1 MSDSPF
7 VRTNTP
13 TLERD
18 FLAALQTN
26 DESGL
31 ANFGVQYSQ
40 LVLDLEKAIPSNR
53 LTQDE
58 LKAHYHFSHQV
69 YIASSQ
75 ARHAHNLVDEICDDF
90 ARQLKLIAPP
100 VSDAALDH
108 SFLPSKPTITHEN
121 DSSSTSHTALK
132 TWCQT
137 HMTYL
142 FPTPAQL
149 QELASQTSSTPEK
162 VNAWFR
168 NARSRS
174 GWAKL
179 FAHQTH
185 VDKDQ
190 ERFQLLID
198 EYQSQQRINTPE
210 KFKTLLSEQE
220 SYQLLD
226 KIFRWFATTKP
237 VKQAPPTSSVRPWIK
252 DVLSSTLASF
262 RTGAAGILG
271 SSKQLLP
278 SFSAR
283 SDGSSSSS
291 TCASS
296 PSASTPPTSVAGSSS
311 SRSDSLDSSSRRSTP
326 SRSSLSPFFSP
337 AVLPSQLT
345 YSACNERSAATMY
358 SPSTHPSPSCSSLSP
373 VIPSSHISP
382 ELLALS
388 NPACS
393 PLGYSSSG
401 STQSRSSLS
410 PALSPFNLPS
420 ASSSS
425 FTSNSQSA
433 EPLDSSSPR
442 TTPSTSSLS
451 SAVSPFT
458 IAPELVST
466 FPNTIGTDQWNNPFN
481 FSSGDS
487 SSSSS
492 GSLSPVLSPSNV
504 STDPTSSPGS
514 NPYSPDCQYSPTSYS
529 PCLPRGLQPAG
540 LEPSFAL
547 SSSLKLFLSKNQPA
561 ILGSG
566 SSSPTD
572 SSRSRP
578 STASTESILS
588 GQFDDA
594 PEDE

>member
-1 MSDSPF
+1 MG
-7 VRTNTP
+7 
-13 TLERD
+13 
-18 FLAALQTN
+18 QT
-26 DESGL
+26 
-31 ANFGVQYSQ
+31 
-40 LVLDLEKAIPSNR
+40 
-53 LTQDE
+53 
-58 LKAHYHFSHQV
+58 
-69 YIASSQ
+69 
-75 ARHAHNLVDEICDDF
+75 
-90 ARQLKLIAPP
+90 
-100 VSDAALDH
+100 
-108 SFLPSKPTITHEN
+108 
-121 DSSSTSHTALK
+121 
-132 TWCQT
+132 
-137 HMTYL
+137 
-142 FPTPAQL
+142 
-149 QELASQTSSTPEK
+149 
-162 VNAWFR
+162 
-168 NARSRS
+168 
-174 GWAKL
+174 
-179 FAHQTH
+179 FAHQAH

-198 EYQSQQRINTPE
+198 EYQSQQ
-210 KFKTLLSEQE
+210 Q

-311 SRSDSLDSSSRRSTP
+311 SRSDSVDSSSRRSTP

-345 YSACNERSAATMY
+345 YSACNERSAASMD
-358 SPSTHPSPSCSSLSP
+358 SPLLIHHHP
-373 VIPSSHISP
+373 I
-382 ELLALS
+382 S

-401 STQSRSSLS
+401 STQPRSSLS

-425 FTSNSQSA
+425 FTYNSQSA

-442 TTPSTSSLS
+442 TTPSTSSPC

-514 NPYSPDCQYSPTSYS
+514 IHILQTVNTVPHLTHLAYRTVYNRQDLNHLSPYQVH
-529 PCLPRGLQPAG
+529 
-540 LEPSFAL
+540 
-547 SSSLKLFLSKNQPA
+547 
-561 ILGSG
+561 
-566 SSSPTD
+566 
-572 SSRSRP
+572 
-578 STASTESILS
+578 
-588 GQFDDA
+588 
-594 PEDE
+594 

>member
-1 MSDSPF
+1 MSD
-7 VRTNTP
+7 P
-13 TLERD
+13 TFNRQELSNLEHD
-18 FLAALQTN
+18 LLAALKTN
-26 DESGL
+26 DVDGL
-31 ANFGVQYSQ
+31 NNFGTRFSQ
-40 LVLDLEKAIPSNR
+40 LVHQVEEALPTHSISLDEAKAFHHLSQN
-53 LTQDE
+53 
-58 LKAHYHFSHQV
+58 V
-69 YIASSQ
+69 YIASSH
-75 ARHAHNLVDEICDDF
+75 ARHAQLAMDELAVKFTQQLNLVAPLVPTTSSRSPPPPEI
-90 ARQLKLIAPP
+90 
-100 VSDAALDH
+100 SDVAGNNGSSA
-108 SFLPSKPTITHEN
+108 
-121 DSSSTSHTALK
+121 SSTLHTALK
-132 TWCQT
+132 HWSQA

-142 FPTPAQL
+142 FPSPAQL
-149 QELASQTSSTPEK
+149 QELAFQTSTTTEK

-179 FAHQTH
+179 FAHQAF

-190 ERFQLLID
+190 ARFQLLID

-210 KFKTLLSEQE
+210 KFKIIVSEQE
-220 SYQLLD
+220 SYQLLE
-226 KIFRWFATTKP
+226 KIIRWFATTKP
-237 VKQAPPTSSVRPWIK
+237 VKQAPPSSSVRPWIK

-278 SFSAR
+278 SFSSR
-283 SDGSSSSS
+283 SDDSSSSL

-296 PSASTPPTSVAGSSS
+296 PSAFTPPTSVAGSSI
-311 SRSDSLDSSSRRSTP
+311 SRSDSQDSSSSRSTP

-337 AVLPSQLT
+337 AMLPSQLT
-345 YSACNERSAATMY
+345 YSACNERLADSMT
-358 SPSTHPSPSCSSLSP
+358 SSFTRSSPSCSSLSSVTP
-373 VIPSSHISP
+373 PSHISP

-393 PLGYSSSG
+393 SRDSSSG
-401 STQSRSSLS
+401 CLTQSRSSLS
-410 PALSPFNLPS
+410 PVFSPSNLPP
-420 ASSSS
+420 ASSS
-425 FTSNSQSA
+425 FTLNSQSA
-433 EPLDSSSPR
+433 EPLDSSSR
-442 TTPSTSSLS
+442 RSTPFTSSPC
-451 SAVSPFT
+451 SAISPFT
-458 IAPELVST
+458 IAPELAST
-466 FPNTIGTDQWNNPFN
+466 FPNPARPDQWNNPFN
-481 FSSGDS
+481 SSSGD

-492 GSLSPVLSPSNV
+492 GSLSPILSPSDV

-514 NPYSPDCQYSPTSYS
+514 NPSSPDCQYSPTSYS
-529 PCLPRGLQPAG
+529 PCLPHDLQPVG

-561 ILGSG
+561 ILGNG

-572 SSRSRP
+572 SLRSRP